1 MQWSLRFRVLR
12 WRYSWQGFPV
22 RGTGHLCVR
31 AMSKTFAPVRVT
43 EMVTI
48 QGGMLKQ
55 PVPLPVLRVR
65 EDLYA
70 SVEMSDWLCK
80 VSRPDGVRTA
90 DTPRVRRAQCAT
102 VLLLLLRARGAF

>member
-12 WRYSWQGFPV
+12 WRYSLQGFPV
-22 RGTGHLCVR
+22 RRTGNLCVR

-48 QGGMLKQ
+48 QGGMLRQ
-55 PVPLPVLRVR
+55 PVPLPVLRAR

>member
-1 MQWSLRFRVLR
+1 
-12 WRYSWQGFPV
+12 
-22 RGTGHLCVR
+22 
-31 AMSKTFAPVRVT
+31 MSKTFAPVRVT

-48 QGGMLKQ
+48 QGGMLRQ

-90 DTPRVRRAQCAT
+90 DTPRARRVQCDRAM
-102 VLLLLLRARGAF
+102 LPLLRARGAFRVRAAVSATAGPLPRLAAAQRGLAHEAS